1 MNYINTPCSLNSI
14 KGALETDGHVMGT
27 MVIFPSQCRN
37 LGSES
42 LSYLP
47 KLTHLVSGSQDLGSG
62 SPVPESILLSTT
74 RYALELTNKQL

>member
-14 KGALETDGHVMGT
+14 KGVLETDGHVMGT

-47 KLTHLVSGSQDLGSG
+47 KLTHLVSGRVRIWVQAVQFQNPFS
-62 SPVPESILLSTT
+62 
-74 RYALELTNKQL
+74 